1 MKPLT
6 YIMVSYTIPYMRIPE
21 IVIDTNVLIAALK
34 SRRGASF
41 RLLSVIGQ
49 TKFSINI
56 SVPLLLEYEAVA
68 KELIGGIVLT
78 AEDID
83 DILNYICSV
92 SKWRKIFYLWR
103 PFLKDP
109 KDDMVLEL
117 AVTSQCNM
125 IITYNKKDF
134 RNVEQ
139 YFGIRVLTPQELLLE
154 IGEVS

>member
-41 RLLSVIGQ
+41 RLLSIGQ
-49 TKFSINI
+49 TKFNINI

-68 KELIGGIVLT
+68 KELIGGIALT

-92 SKWRKIFYLWR
+92 SRWRKIFYLWR

-139 YFGIRVLTPQELLLE
+139 YFGIRVLTPKGLLLE
-154 IGEVS
+154 IGEIS

>member
-1 MKPLT
+1 M
-6 YIMVSYTIPYMRIPE
+6 PE
-21 IVIDTNVLIAALK
+21 IVVDTNVLIAALK

-41 RLLSVIGQ
+41 RLLSMIGQ
-49 TKFSINI
+49 GKFNINL

-68 KELIGGIVLT
+68 KELIGGTALT

-117 AVTSQCNM
+117 AVTSQCDM
-125 IITYNKKDF
+125 IITYNEKDF

-139 YFGIRVLTPQELLLE
+139 YFGIRVLTPKELLLE